1 MSERR
6 HKTLDQA
13 PTLVERYRRDPSRFV
28 VEALRDGAGVAMLVL
43 MLAVA
48 RHLRDPAAMPLA
60 SAFAV
65 SFLVLAAAAP
75 ACAVVRHFLT
85 NEAERAAH
93 AGTLARIRA
102 AR

>member
-1 MSERR
+1 MNDRR

-28 VEALRDGAGVAMLVL
+28 VEALRGGAGVALLVL
-43 MLAVA
+43 MLTVA
-48 RHLRDPAAMPLA
+48 RHLREPAAMPLL
-60 SAFAV
+60 SALAISLVAMAV
-65 SFLVLAAAAP
+65 AVP

-93 AGTLARIRA
+93 AGALDRIRA
-102 AR
+102 VR